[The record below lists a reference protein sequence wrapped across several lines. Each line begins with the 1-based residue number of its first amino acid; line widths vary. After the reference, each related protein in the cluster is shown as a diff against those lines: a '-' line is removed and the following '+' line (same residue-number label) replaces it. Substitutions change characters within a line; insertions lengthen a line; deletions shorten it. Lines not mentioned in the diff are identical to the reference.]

1 MSSDNKGVEP
11 SIEEILASIRRIIV
25 DSASPTPNT
34 LATSHAPPPLNS
46 PQRIDD
52 DEAFELP
59 AMFRS
64 PHSLA
69 HPLPPQ
75 IGDTNLDGHRI
86 DWQQRPENRGRE
98 GREAS
103 FEQPPTDLEQGVR
116 AQEFDTGAELPATS
130 WALVPDTAE
139 SEPSVS
145 VSGVAPAMSTTT
157 PPPLLFSQPSI
168 AADVPRQMVACKD
181 TLVVGGMGQSRAE
194 TRSGVWTSD
203 VPRPRIPADGLSYGP
218 IIPADFRVPGTQPS
232 AAKTGGPTEP
242 KGEAGPNNFTPITE
256 GFIDQTAAAL
266 LRPLLKQWLDSNMRS
281 VFERALHVEVES
293 AKDRQQ

>member
-1 MSSDNKGVEP
+1 MSSDHKGVEP
-11 SIEEILASIRRIIV
+11 SIEEILASIRRIIS
-25 DSASPTPNT
+25 DTTPRTPNT
-34 LATSHAPPPLNS
+34 IATSHVPPPLNS
-46 PQRIDD
+46 PQRID

-64 PHSLA
+64 PHSHA
-69 HPLPPQ
+69 HHLPPQ
-75 IGDTNLDGHRI
+75 IGDIDLDGHRI

-98 GREAS
+98 RREAS
-103 FEQPPTDLEQGVR
+103 FEQPPAGLEQGVR

-130 WALVPDTAE
+130 WTRVPDTAE
-139 SEPSVS
+139 NEPSAS
-145 VSGVAPAMSTTT
+145 VSDVAPAMSTTT
-157 PPPLLFSQPSI
+157 PPPLLFSQSST

-194 TRSGVWTSD
+194 TRSGVSTSD
-203 VPRPRIPADGLSYGP
+203 VPRPRMPADGLSYGP
-218 IIPADFRVPGTQPS
+218 IIPAEFRAPGAQPS

-242 KGEAGPNNFTPITE
+242 QGEAGPNHFTPITE

-281 VFERALHVEVES
+281 VFERALHVEVEN
-293 AKDRQQ
+293 AKDR